1 MLENHFR
8 SHCAHYFTNLVAMS
22 GGVAVYFTLSAACLV
37 VALRAVIKSLMSVF
51 EQLKTVVT

>member
-37 VALRAVIKSLMSVF
+37 VALRAIVKSLMSVF
-51 EQLKTVVT
+51 